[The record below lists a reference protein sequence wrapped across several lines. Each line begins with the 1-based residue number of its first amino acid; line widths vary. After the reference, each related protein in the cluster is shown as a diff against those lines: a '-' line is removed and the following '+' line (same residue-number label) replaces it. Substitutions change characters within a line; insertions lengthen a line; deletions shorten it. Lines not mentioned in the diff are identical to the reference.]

1 MFHLENGVEMKKI
14 FLLILI
20 SILFV
25 SCGKDNISEQ
35 NPETPFELWK
45 SLDIHNYTI
54 DQRYMCFCVGA
65 GELVRVTVNSDTVFS
80 AIRISDNEFLKTG
93 NFLSINQLFKII
105 ENNENDSLV
114 IKYNSQFGYPE
125 FLDVNPQQHPVDG
138 GILYETSNLLI
149 K

>member
-14 FLLILI
+14 FLLILVL
-20 SILFV
+20 ILFV

-35 NPETPFELWK
+35 NPETPYELWK

-54 DQRYMCFCVGA
+54 DQSYMCFCVGA

-80 AIRISDNEFLKTG
+80 ANQISDDELLKPS
-93 NFLSINQLFKII
+93 NFLSVNQLFKII

>member
-1 MFHLENGVEMKKI
+1 MFHLENGFEMKKRFI
-14 FLLILI
+14 FFLI

-25 SCGKDNISEQ
+25 SCENDNISEQ
-35 NPETPFELWK
+35 NPETPYELWK

-54 DQRYMCFCVGA
+54 DQSYMCFCVGA

-80 AIRISDNEFLKTG
+80 ATRISDEGLLKTS
-93 NFLSINQLFKII
+93 NFLSVNQLFEII